1 MTQKYLFSFVE
12 KVATLFLGAI
22 CSLIIAEIIPSI
34 DYGKHAT
41 LYSLFLFSAVMNDAG
56 VLGSINKLNIN
67 FTIVEKDTI
76 EILIKRNSYLSILF
90 FGIGGAIFIF
100 LFKEINALLSV
111 IFGILAVVFMS
122 KSIYRQGL
130 LTKKNNFKLLAL
142 ISLFASALSLLLVLV
157 MSCFY
162 VGYSLGMLFFMSYYI
177 IRYFLLKIFDE
188 KINININD
196 LEYGH
201 IDFKCYSNKLMITGL
216 TNSLFVLL
224 LDFLFI
230 SNFDNKIMG
239 SYKFALFI
247 QSTVLYTLFSSVERI
262 ILNIKTDDEIN
273 NLGVRFITVGYILM
287 ILLIPIPWLLKNIDI
302 FENVGILL
310 NNNSYFIVLV
320 SQILL
325 PIEYYL
331 LILFKKNARTMD
343 FYSKLNTAM
352 KLNFIIV
359 LFLLVYVLKC
369 SFTFVMIGFIV
380 FSGVSILI
388 LVNYWLRKKHLE

>member
-196 LEYGH
+196 L
-201 IDFKCYSNKLMITGL
+201 
-216 TNSLFVLL
+216 
-224 LDFLFI
+224 
-230 SNFDNKIMG
+230 
-239 SYKFALFI
+239 
-247 QSTVLYTLFSSVERI
+247 
-262 ILNIKTDDEIN
+262 
-273 NLGVRFITVGYILM
+273 
-287 ILLIPIPWLLKNIDI
+287 
-302 FENVGILL
+302 
-310 NNNSYFIVLV
+310 
-320 SQILL
+320 
-325 PIEYYL
+325 
-331 LILFKKNARTMD
+331 
-343 FYSKLNTAM
+343 
-352 KLNFIIV
+352 
-359 LFLLVYVLKC
+359 
-369 SFTFVMIGFIV
+369 
-380 FSGVSILI
+380 
-388 LVNYWLRKKHLE
+388 